1 MKIKVKKNF
10 LKIDNEKFGAYKKK
24 SYICHINFGTSM
36 TDEKEIIVKEFRDK
50 FARLVAI
57 CDRLKSECVKLEA
70 SNKEL
75 EDKMKTRESDYQQLK
90 LRYENMKT
98 VVSLLDGKDKHDAKI
113 YLNRIVRDID
123 KCLSMLLD

>member
-1 MKIKVKKNF
+1 MEHI
-10 LKIDNEKFGAYKKK
+10 KK
-24 SYICHINFGTSM
+24 SRTFVISILVLSM

-57 CDRLKSECVKLEA
+57 CDRLRTECAKLEA
-70 SNKEL
+70 SKKEL
-75 EDKMKTRESDYQQLK
+75 EDKLKGSESDYQQLK

-123 KCLSMLLD
+123 KCLSMVLD

>member
-1 MKIKVKKNF
+1 
-10 LKIDNEKFGAYKKK
+10 
-24 SYICHINFGTSM
+24 M

-50 FARLVAI
+50 FATLVAI
-57 CDRLKSECVKLEA
+57 CDRLKSECTQLEA
-70 SNKEL
+70 SKKEL
-75 EDKMKTRESDYQQLK
+75 EARIKDRENEYKQLT

-123 KCLSMLLD
+123 KCLSMLMD

>member
-1 MKIKVKKNF
+1 
-10 LKIDNEKFGAYKKK
+10 
-24 SYICHINFGTSM
+24 M

-123 KCLSMLLD
+123 KCLSMLLDWFWSNEHKMETSITDTQIKIDRWTTSYW

>member
-1 MKIKVKKNF
+1 
-10 LKIDNEKFGAYKKK
+10 
-24 SYICHINFGTSM
+24 M

-50 FARLVAI
+50 FKRLVSI
-57 CDRLKSECVKLEA
+57 CDRLKTDCAKLEA
-70 SNKEL
+70 SKKEL
-75 EDKMKTRESDYQQLK
+75 EDKIRRRDSDYQQLRLK
-90 LRYENMKT
+90 YENMKT